1 MIPLIAVVGHSKS
14 GKTTLVEKII
24 SELTRRGY
32 RVASV
37 KHAQEIHFAPGKD
50 SERHL
55 LAGSLA
61 VGLLRGDQ
69 LVTIRSKQ
77 SEKNLEEITSYLG
90 NDFDIIIAE
99 GFKKADC
106 AKILIHRAGTRCL
119 AEELTQVKALA
130 SDEPIGSGLPVFD
143 LNDYIGI
150 ADYIEDKII
159 KGSRYS
165 GDKITKFPKI

>member
-1 MIPLIAVVGHSKS
+1 MLPLIAVVGHSKS

-61 VGLLRGDQ
+61 VGLLWGDQ

-77 SEKNLEEITSYLG
+77 SEKNLEEMTGHLG
-90 NDFDIIIAE
+90 KDFDIIIAE

-106 AKILIHRAGTRCL
+106 AKILIHRAGTPCL
-119 AEELTQVKALA
+119 VEELTSVKALA
-130 SDEPIGSGLPVFD
+130 SDEPIVNDLPVFD
-143 LNDYIGI
+143 LNDFEGI
-150 ADYIEDKII
+150 ADFIENTCI
-159 KGSRYS
+159 KKS
-165 GDKITKFPKI
+165 GCTVMLP